1 MFTATI
7 LRRIAVVALALALI
21 AQIIPAH
28 AARLGNSD
36 RAGEVLVR
44 LLPGADA
51 HALAARA
58 NLKLLDQLP
67 DQALYRFAI
76 ADGVSAREKAAALA
90 SQPGVAAAEPNAAVV
105 SPWAQRR
112 VTWVVGSDAAD
123 YAAQWAPER
132 MNLAAAHSITRGAGV
147 TVAILDT
154 GVDPDHPALK
164 EHLDGGYDFVD
175 DDSDPREQGSADVDG
190 GFGHGTHVA
199 GLVALVAPEAR
210 ILPLRTLAPDGSGD
224 LWTQIVA
231 LNYAAERGA
240 QVINMSFSFGERS
253 RIFDDFL
260 GSVTCTA
267 NGGQTCSRG
276 RLAGAV
282 AVAAAGNTGA
292 AVREF
297 PGASTIPGAIG
308 VAASN
313 QGDALSAFSTFGPWL
328 AVAAPGEAIV
338 STVPGGGYAAWS
350 GTSMAAPLV
359 AGTAALVRS
368 AAPLLSSAE
377 VVRRIVDSADPIDA
391 RVRRR
396 VDAGNAVG
404 SQ

>member
-1 MFTATI
+1 M
-7 LRRIAVVALALALI
+7 
-21 AQIIPAH
+21 
-28 AARLGNSD
+28 RLS
-36 RAGEVLVR
+36 
-44 LLPGADA
+44 
-51 HALAARA
+51 
-58 NLKLLDQLP
+58 
-67 DQALYRFAI
+67 
-76 ADGVSAREKAAALA
+76 
-90 SQPGVAAAEPNAAVV
+90 
-105 SPWAQRR
+105 
-112 VTWVVGSDAAD
+112 
-123 YAAQWAPER
+123 
-132 MNLAAAHSITRGAGV
+132 AAHGITRGAGV

-154 GVDPDHPALK
+154 GVDPEHPALK
-164 EHLDGGYDFVD
+164 ERLDGGYDFVD
-175 DDSDPREQGSADVDG
+175 GDSDPRELGSPDADA

-199 GLVALVAPEAR
+199 GLVALVAPDAR

-231 LNYAAERGA
+231 LNYAVERGA
-240 QVINMSFSFGERS
+240 LVVNMSFSFGERS

-267 NGGQTCSRG
+267 SGGQACRQG
-276 RLAGAV
+276 RLRGAV
-282 AVAAAGNTGA
+282 AVAAAGNSGA
-292 AVREF
+292 AAREF
-297 PGASTIPGAIG
+297 PGASTVPGAIG

-313 QGDALSAFSTFGPWL
+313 QADTLAPFSTFGPWL

-368 AAPLLSSAE
+368 VEPLLGPAE
-377 VVRRIVDSADPIDA
+377 VVRRIVDSATPIDA

-404 SQ
+404 AR